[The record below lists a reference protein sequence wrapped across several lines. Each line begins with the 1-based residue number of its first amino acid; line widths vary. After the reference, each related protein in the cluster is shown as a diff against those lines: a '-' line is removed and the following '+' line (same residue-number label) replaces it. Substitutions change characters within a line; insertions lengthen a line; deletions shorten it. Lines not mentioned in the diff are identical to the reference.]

1 MDDYLQPAQPRT
13 LSWSEGALTLALLP
27 TASYSA
33 RDPVRHHTLGI
44 AMERQRGV
52 HAIDSDRRAD
62 FDTWPGTLA
71 YTPAGMEVFSESS
84 RGGEYLLVRW
94 HEAQSPALPRRR
106 IEQAGHGAAFKLA
119 RRIRAIMLAAV
130 PDMMA
135 LEEMATYFT
144 TLRDTPA
151 RHCKPFDHPAMS
163 RVLDR
168 IAAEFSE
175 PLTLATLADTYGS
188 PALRLLRDFA
198 LATGMT
204 PHSYVQ
210 EVRLRQVRR
219 LLRHTPMP
227 LADIAAD
234 CGFAHQSH
242 MGAVFLK
249 ELGTTP
255 RRYRA

>member
-1 MDDYLQPAQPRT
+1 MDDCLQQARPRT
-13 LSWSEGALTLALLP
+13 LTWSEGALTLTLLP

-33 RDPVRHHTLGI
+33 RDPVRHQTLGI
-44 AMERQRGV
+44 SMERQRGV
-52 HAIDSDRRAD
+52 HAIDSDRRED

-84 RGGEYLLVRW
+84 KGGEYLLVRW
-94 HEAQSPALPRRR
+94 HGAQSPGLPRRR
-106 IEQAGHGAAFKLA
+106 IEQAGHAAAFTLA
-119 RRIRAIMLAAV
+119 RRMRAMMLAAA

-135 LEEMATYFT
+135 LEELATYFT
-144 TLRDTPA
+144 TWRDTPA

-168 IAAEFSE
+168 IAAEFRE
-175 PLTLATLADTYGS
+175 PLSLATLASTYGS
-188 PALRLLRDFA
+188 PALRLLRDFS

-204 PHSYVQ
+204 PHAYVL
-210 EVRLRQVRR
+210 EVRLRQARR
-219 LLRHTPMP
+219 LLRYSSMP

-242 MGAVFLK
+242 MGSVFLK

-255 RRYRA
+255 RRYRG